1 MQRVTPLVLLLMLA
15 AGAGACASKRAH
27 VVDDAPTLI
36 VPPVPPRTIEP
47 RPSEP
52 PPLEPVLDLP
62 SVPTV
67 PAKPKPAPKNDA
79 KPEPKPETP
88 PESTTTT
95 APVNP
100 APVAPLRTAT
110 TPSGPEAAK
119 HIQLSLSNTDS
130 ILSRVDYQKLS
141 TDRRA
146 TYDSAKRF
154 MQQGDEALKKED
166 LSNAQRYAERAE
178 SIAKQLCVAV
188 GCQPDR

>member
-15 AGAGACASKRAH
+15 AGAGACAGKRSQ
-27 VVDDAPTLI
+27 VIEDAPTLI

-47 RPSEP
+47 RPTEP
-52 PPLEPVLDLP
+52 PPIEPVLDLP
-62 SVPTV
+62 PAPTV
-67 PAKPKPAPKNDA
+67 PAKPKPAPRNDA
-79 KPEPKPETP
+79 KPEPKPEP
-88 PESTTTT
+88 APESTTTT
-95 APVNP
+95 APANP
-100 APVAPLRTAT
+100 PPVAPLRTAT

-119 HIQLSLSNTDS
+119 LIHLSLSNTDS

-154 MQQGDEALKKED
+154 KQQGDEALKKED
-166 LSNAQRYAERAE
+166 LTNAQRYAERAE
-178 SIAKQLCVAV
+178 SIARQLCVAV